1 MTQILPL
8 KGEGTGDLTGGVGRV
23 RGRAMSKR
31 KNHPALPRRIP
42 QELGR
47 IVYVVELDWL
57 DELPKRRLSA
67 LLKANPG
74 AKEGA
79 PIVYVGETGLS
90 ALKRLYNH
98 VTGHQSSWWV
108 RVLGKRLVR
117 LDEGVPS
124 FSNELPEEIVRQLA
138 KLGKRSR
145 EDSKA
150 REIGVAEALR
160 EAGWW
165 VVVG

>member
-8 KGEGTGDLTGGVGRV
+8 KGEGAGDLTGGVGRV
-23 RGRAMSKR
+23 RGRAMSKPKKR
-31 KNHPALPRRIP
+31 PALPRRLP
-42 QELGR
+42 LDPGR
-47 IVYVVELDWL
+47 IVYVVELDRL
-57 DELPKRRLSA
+57 DEFPKRRLGA
-67 LLKANPG
+67 LLEANPN

-117 LDEGVPS
+117 LDEGMPS
-124 FSNELPEEIVRQLA
+124 FSQELPEEIVRHLA
-138 KLGKRSR
+138 KLGKRSK

-150 REIGVAEALR
+150 REIGVAQALR